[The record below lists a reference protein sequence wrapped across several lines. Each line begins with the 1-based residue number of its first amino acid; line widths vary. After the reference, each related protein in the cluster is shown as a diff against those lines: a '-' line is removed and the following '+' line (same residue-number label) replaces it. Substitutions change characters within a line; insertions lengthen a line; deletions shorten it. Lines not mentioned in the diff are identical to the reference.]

1 MSEVRAVEALR
12 EIWTP
17 DKEVVEVSLDT
28 APQTVLDSMIRHIL
42 HAVCE
47 QHGSQEIDLGTPLHP
62 VHNTGQL
69 RIERVVGPGP
79 RAEVRRSQITVWVV
93 H

>member
-1 MSEVRAVEALR
+1 MSEAVEALR

-28 APQTVLDSMIRHIL
+28 TPQTELDSMIRHIL
-42 HAVCE
+42 HAVCQ
-47 QHGSQEIDLGTPLHP
+47 QHGSQEIDLGSQLHP
-62 VHNTGQL
+62 VLNTGQL
-69 RIERVVGPGP
+69 RIEKVVGPGP
-79 RAEVRRSQITVWVV
+79 RAEVRRQQLTVWVV